1 MNALAQALAAILL
14 LTFGLAL
21 GAARISLALL
31 VEKMPER
38 KKV

>member
-1 MNALAQALAAILL
+1 MASLILMGTIAAGV
-14 LTFGLAL
+14 GLAL
-21 GAARISLALL
+21 GAARLSLALL

>member
-1 MNALAQALAAILL
+1 MASLILMG
-14 LTFGLAL
+14 TIATGVGLAL